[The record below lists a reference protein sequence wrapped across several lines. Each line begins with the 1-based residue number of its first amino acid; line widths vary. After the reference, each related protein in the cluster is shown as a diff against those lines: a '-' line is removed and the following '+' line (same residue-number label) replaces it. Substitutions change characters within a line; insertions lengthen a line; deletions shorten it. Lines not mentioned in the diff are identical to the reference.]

1 MSQVTG
7 WAGDTVQLTCTV
19 VPSTSSTSPSTSSN
33 QSAIIIWLRQL
44 EERAEAEVVAHDEQV
59 LLAGEGG
66 EGGEKFQVD
75 VERRDGAKVVSRL
88 TVSTVL
94 ILTKVL
100 STEM

>member
-19 VPSTSSTSPSTSSN
+19 VPSNSSSSTN

-59 LLAGEGG
+59 LLAGEGA

-75 VERRDGAKVVSRL
+75 VERRDGARVVSRL

>member
-19 VPSTSSTSPSTSSN
+19 VPSTSTSTN

-59 LLAGEGG
+59 LLAGVGV

>member
-19 VPSTSSTSPSTSSN
+19 VPSTSNTSSTSTN

-75 VERRDGAKVVSRL
+75 VERRDGARVVSRL

>member
-19 VPSTSSTSPSTSSN
+19 VPSTSSNTTN

-75 VERRDGAKVVSRL
+75 VERRDGARVVSRL